1 MKTLFTWIGKSME
14 EAPGE
19 PSAVRVVMVAGLM
32 AIIALWCAACVWNRS
47 LVEIPGSVLG
57 FAGSLLTA
65 KFAQKFAENKP
76 PPP

>member
-1 MKTLFTWIGKSME
+1 MNPFTWLGKSME

-19 PSAVRVVMVAGLM
+19 PSAVRLVTVVGLL
-32 AIIALWCAACVWNRS
+32 AIIGLWCTACVWNRA

-65 KFAQKFAENKP
+65 KFAQKFAEVKQP
-76 PPP
+76 